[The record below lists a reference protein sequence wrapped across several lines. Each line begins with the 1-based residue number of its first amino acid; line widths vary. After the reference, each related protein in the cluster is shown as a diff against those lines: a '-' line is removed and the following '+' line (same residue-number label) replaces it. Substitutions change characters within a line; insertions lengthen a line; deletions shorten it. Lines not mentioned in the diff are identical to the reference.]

1 LSTSFAAQIQRA
13 QHAAP
18 LHARA
23 FDLVALIAGCLLPFA
38 FAPFGFYPLAIISPA
53 LLLLTWLHSTAKQ
66 TFWRGFLFGLGFF
79 GIGASWVYISIHQFG
94 NAPFPLAAFITILF
108 VAILALFIAISGY
121 IFTRF
126 LPTNN
131 WAKFYLA
138 FPSIWVLFEWI
149 RSWILTGFP
158 WLLLATSQTDS
169 PLSGFAPLFGTYGLA
184 FIITLNSALLV
195 SILLDARK
203 KQIKKVAINI
213 SILIAIWLAGFGL
226 SMLSWTATAS
236 KPIQVSLMQGN
247 IPQQLKWDKTY
258 LELTLKRYVDLTQ
271 QHWDSHLI
279 IWPEAAIPLLQQ
291 NAQPFLNNLNQQAKK
306 HRTTLI
312 TGIPIQEDD
321 HYYNGMIAIGM
332 DHAKYYKR
340 HLVIFGE
347 YLPWWIN
354 WLRGVIGLLDI
365 PMSDFSSGSDNQAKF
380 NVAGLTFAP
389 FICYEIAYPDLVLK
403 AAEQSQV
410 LLTIN
415 NDAWF
420 DDSIALAQHLQI
432 GRFQALATGRYLLF
446 LSNTGMT
453 AIVTPQGRIQNEI
466 PAFKTGVLTGY
477 FKGMTGLTPWA
488 KLGDKFIILL
498 LIVFFIIARTTQN
511 KKLFN

>member
-1 LSTSFAAQIQRA
+1 MSTSAAQTQWA

-18 LHARA
+18 LHARV
-23 FDLVALIAGCLLPFA
+23 FDLIALIAGCLLPFA

-53 LLLLTWLHSTAKQ
+53 LLLLTWLYSTAKQ

-94 NAPFPLAAFITILF
+94 NAPVPLAAFITILF
-108 VAILALFIAISGY
+108 VAILASFIAISGY

-126 LPTNN
+126 LPKNN
-131 WAKFYLA
+131 WAKLYLA
-138 FPSIWVLFEWI
+138 FPSIWVLCEWI

-158 WLLLATSQTDS
+158 WLLLATSQTNS
-169 PLSGFAPLFGTYGLA
+169 PLRGFAPIFGTYGLA
-184 FIITLNSALLV
+184 FVITLNSALLV
-195 SILLDARK
+195 KILLDIRQ
-203 KQIKKVAINI
+203 KQIKKPLITITAI
-213 SILIAIWLAGFGL
+213 IAIWLIGFGL
-226 SMLSWTATAS
+226 SMISWTTPVS
-236 KPIQVSLMQGN
+236 KPIKVSLIQGN
-247 IPQQLKWDKTY
+247 IPQQLKWDQTY
-258 LELTLKRYVDLTQ
+258 LESTLKRYYDLTQ

-291 NAQPFLNNLNQQAKK
+291 NAQAFLNNVDKQAKK
-306 HRTTLI
+306 NRATLI

-321 HYYNGMIAIGM
+321 RYYNGMIALGM
-332 DHAKYYKR
+332 DHAKYFKR

-354 WLRGVIGLLDI
+354 WLRGVIGFLDI
-365 PMSDFSSGSDNQAKF
+365 PMSDFSAGTNNQAKF
-380 NVAGLTFAP
+380 DVSGLTFAP

-403 AAEQSQV
+403 AAEKSQV

-420 DDSIALAQHLQI
+420 DNSIALAQHLQI
-432 GRFQALATGRYLLF
+432 GQFQALATGRYLLF

-453 AIVTPQGRIQNEI
+453 AIVTPQGHIQDEI
-466 PAFKTGVLTGY
+466 PAFKTDVLTGY

-498 LIVFFIIARTTQN
+498 LIVFFIIARTTQ
-511 KKLFN
+511 KKSFN